1 MRRMDAGGIDRN
13 DPFGGSYGSALG
25 VRAGDFVFTTVAGVE
40 ALEEGEPVFGATFD
54 RQLALVGEHL
64 ARRLQHFDCGVDAV
78 VDATVWVHPSV
89 EIEAPGLL
97 LDALQHHVFHGVMP
111 TISFI
116 LSPMLYPEALVG
128 VKVMAFAPASRERDL
143 DA

>member
-1 MRRMDAGGIDRN
+1 VEELSLGASGIERN

-40 ALEEGEPVFGATFD
+40 RLEEGEPVFGATFD

-64 ARRLQHFDCGVDAV
+64 DRRLRHFGCGLDVV
-78 VDATVWVHPSV
+78 VDATVWLHPSV
-89 EIEAPGLL
+89 EIAEPGLL
-97 LDALQHHVFHGVMP
+97 LDALQHHVFKGVMP

-116 LSPMLYPEALVG
+116 LSPMLYPDALVG
-128 VKVMAFAPASRERDL
+128 VKVVAFAPIDRA
-143 DA
+143 